1 MLSQPQ
7 LVIDVIRKLQKSL
20 REPGQQRKVPLCLA
34 PRVPARLNLARSE
47 WASADP
53 DDIGGGQDE
62 SGRLRRTQ

>member
-7 LVIDVIRKLQKSL
+7 LVIDVIRKLHKAAQGATAAAESA
-20 REPGQQRKVPLCLA
+20 PLLA

-53 DDIGGGQDE
+53 DDIGGGRDE